1 MSNYSSPIVGHVA
14 GRDQLL
20 IAGLRIVAGYDPRDG
35 KLLWTSPAITMQTS
49 GTLIWEDDLVFSG
62 GGFPENGTACV
73 RADGSG
79 EIVWKNN
86 QRIYEQSMLVQDGY
100 VYAVNDSGIAFCW
113 KSRTG
118 KQLWRKRLRGPIS
131 ASPILS
137 DGRIYLSNELGTTWV
152 YRATPKQFEFVA
164 KNQLGT
170 IAFATPTICGGQIF
184 LRVADVVGD
193 KRWETL
199 YCIQTGG
206 AE

>member
-1 MSNYSSPIVGHVA
+1 M
-14 GRDQLL
+14 L
-20 IAGLRIVAGYDPRDG
+20 IADLRIVAGYDPRDG
-35 KLLWTSPAITMQTS
+35 KLLWASTAITMQTA

-62 GGFPENGTACV
+62 GGFPEKGTACV

-86 QRIYEQSMLVQDGY
+86 QRIYEQSMLVQDGH
-100 VYAVNDSGIAFCW
+100 VYAVNDSSIAFCW

-118 KQLWRKRLRGPIS
+118 EQLWRKRLRGPIS

-152 YRATPKQFEFVA
+152 YRVTPRQFELVA

-170 IAFATPTICGGQIF
+170 MAFATPTICGGQIF
-184 LRVADVVGD
+184 LRVGQASKTSCRSG
-193 KRWETL
+193 
-199 YCIQTGG
+199 
-206 AE
+206 